1 MDRDVIAGPGL
12 ARSSLPVEVNGEE
25 LMSKMA
31 ASPIRAAGL
40 DLWRCVDCSGPMA
53 ASTAGLECSECRRE
67 YPIRDGL
74 IVVRDQVTANN
85 QVVRDFYDSP
95 LWPKFRFWEWY
106 TFLWNGGERR
116 SRDKILRHLPSTP
129 GLKLLDVAVGDGVYL
144 DWLPKDWQ
152 VVGIDVSTTQLAA
165 CRRRLAGRDVPLV
178 LGEAEDLPFADGKF
192 DAVLSIG
199 GFNYFND
206 PEGALREMARVARP
220 GGTIVVSDE
229 VPDLTDRL
237 PFRRLGLPGV
247 NRWIVSRLM
256 HLGDDFTE
264 LVEKYR
270 DLNVRAIG
278 ARVLPGSRY
287 ELVWM
292 KVGYVLVG
300 EVPG

>member
-1 MDRDVIAGPGL
+1 M
-12 ARSSLPVEVNGEE
+12 PV
-25 LMSKMA
+25 

-40 DLWRCVDCSGPMA
+40 DLWRCVACGGPMA
-53 ASTAGLECSECRRE
+53 ESAGGLACTRCDRA
-67 YPIRDGL
+67 YPERDGV
-74 IVVRDQVTANN
+74 IVVKDQVEANN

-116 SRDKILRHLPSTP
+116 SRDKILRHLPRTP

-144 DWLPKDWQ
+144 DWLPQDWQ
-152 VVGIDVSTTQLAA
+152 VVGIDISTTQLAS
-165 CRRRLAGRDVPLV
+165 CRKRLAGRPVPLV
-178 LGEAEDLPFADGKF
+178 LGEAEDLPFGDGKF

-206 PEGALREMARVARP
+206 PEGSLREMARVTRP

-229 VPDLTDRL
+229 VPNLTDRL
-237 PFRRLGLPGV
+237 PFRKLGLPGL
-247 NRWIVSRLM
+247 NHWIVSRLM
-256 HLGDDFTE
+256 NLGDEFTTIVERHRE
-264 LVEKYR
+264 LDVK
-270 DLNVRAIG
+270 AIG
-278 ARVLPGSRY
+278 EKVLPGCRF

-300 EVPG
+300 EVPA